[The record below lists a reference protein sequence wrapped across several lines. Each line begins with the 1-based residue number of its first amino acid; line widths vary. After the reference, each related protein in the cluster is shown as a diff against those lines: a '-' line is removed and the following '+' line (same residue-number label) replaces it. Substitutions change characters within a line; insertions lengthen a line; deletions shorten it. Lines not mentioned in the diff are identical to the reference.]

1 MPSDLNLV
9 LLEGSVCGET
19 EVRKTTKGL
28 SIITFT
34 LLHRGGYNDKT
45 GKFIARPPQ
54 TIEVTMFGERGEGI
68 ARTLGEGDQ
77 VLVHGA
83 VSSREYN
90 DKHYTQV
97 IANNV
102 EHRVYQ
108 RCSEP
113 EPNGIVKDT
122 PEHVEKVDN
131 SPRPDGEDLP
141 F

>member
-34 LLHRGGYNDKT
+34 LLHRGGYNDKV

-83 VSSREYN
+83 VSSREYD
-90 DKHYTQV
+90 DKHYTQI

-113 EPNGIVKDT
+113 EPKGIVNDVPT
-122 PEHVEKVDN
+122 PVDA
-131 SPRPDGEDLP
+131 PKEDGEDLP